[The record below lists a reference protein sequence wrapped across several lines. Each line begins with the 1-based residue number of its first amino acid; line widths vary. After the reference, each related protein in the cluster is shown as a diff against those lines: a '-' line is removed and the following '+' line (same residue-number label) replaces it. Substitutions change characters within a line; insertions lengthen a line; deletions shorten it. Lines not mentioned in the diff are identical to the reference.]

1 MRVAVRIPTIG
12 RPVVVVVAEASMTI
26 LVVTSEEVAAA
37 GTGMA
42 EAAIGEAAIGEAAVV
57 ASEVVANLGA
67 LAVMV
72 EALEEVVAAMVE
84 ASEVAVMAGAAD
96 PMTALGVVEHH
107 RSAAC
112 PTEWVGS
119 VTI

>member
-12 RPVVVVVAEASMTI
+12 RPVVVVVVEASMTI
-26 LVVTSEEVAAA
+26 LVVTLEEVAVASA
-37 GTGMA
+37 GTGVDSTA
-42 EAAIGEAAIGEAAVV
+42 EAAIGEAVV
-57 ASEVVANLGA
+57 ASEVVANSGA

-84 ASEVAVMAGAAD
+84 ALEVAVMAAD